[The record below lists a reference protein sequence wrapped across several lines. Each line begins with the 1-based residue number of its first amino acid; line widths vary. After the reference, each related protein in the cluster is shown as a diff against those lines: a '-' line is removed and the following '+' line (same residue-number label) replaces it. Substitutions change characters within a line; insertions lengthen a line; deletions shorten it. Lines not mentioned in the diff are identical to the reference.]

1 MQRKQWKK
9 TTKCLSFIL
18 CLVLIA
24 AMAFGTTG
32 CGDSP
37 KEITVTLEG
46 GTIGEGEQ
54 TFHFTVVVK
63 GEETA
68 FDVHTDQ
75 ETVGAALQ
83 ELGLIAGEEGPYG
96 LYVKTVNGIT
106 LDYDKDGWYWA
117 FYQDGVYATSGVDK
131 TKIIQ
136 GVTYTLQAE
145 QS

>member
-1 MQRKQWKK
+1 MQRKQWNK
-9 TTKCLSFIL
+9 TKQWLSFIL

-32 CGDSP
+32 C
-37 KEITVTLEG
+37 KEKPVEMTAVMEDGI
-46 GTIGEGEQ
+46 IGEGEQ
-54 TFHFTVVVK
+54 MFRLTVAVK
-63 GEETA
+63 GEETV
-68 FDVHTDQ
+68 FDVYTNK
-75 ETVGAALQ
+75 ETVGEALQ
-83 ELGLIAGEEGPYG
+83 ELGLIAGEKGPYG

-136 GVTYTLQAE
+136 GVTYTFQAE